1 MTTGA
6 GLIELVGLE
15 VELMLQ
21 LTLCLLT
28 LLKLRA
34 LTRKSS
40 TLLLDGTTLSTDG
53 SGLDD
58 KVVNC
63 LSLCTERVAV
73 RVVHCLSWRAGA
85 ESGSS

>member
-1 MTTGA
+1 
-6 GLIELVGLE
+6 
-15 VELMLQ
+15 MLQ

-58 KVVNC
+58 KVVNY
-63 LSLCTERVAV
+63 LSLCTE

-85 ESGSS
+85 EGGSS